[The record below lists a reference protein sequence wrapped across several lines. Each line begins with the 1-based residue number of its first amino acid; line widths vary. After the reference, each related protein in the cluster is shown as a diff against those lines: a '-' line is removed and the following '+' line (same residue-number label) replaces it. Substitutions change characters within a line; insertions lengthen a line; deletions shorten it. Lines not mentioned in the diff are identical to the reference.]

1 MNYEIKSVKDI
12 VSVVNESILK
22 LVEDEYKI
30 RLEMALY
37 SSEYIDEICICS
49 VIFIT
54 ESNHPLILVNYDN
67 TLSVYDFNDTDNID
81 KDDVETLKKL
91 VEDLSYYISNE
102 YKKLNKI
109 DNVSLKSIYLDKIME
124 RGVATY
130 KFLENV
136 FDLKLYDK
144 EIHNGAIDL
153 ICRDKFD
160 AVTIR
165 NRDIINTLDNYIE
178 NIISDINKTTKYEF
192 NKDIIFNCGII
203 KFIRLDIIFKDHSDR
218 NIYVNLYCHYNDD
231 LFLDLSPVA
240 TQMNGKG
247 NWAYPELLYSIPLKS
262 YRYKNILEDID
273 EIFSKIIND
282 HVGETKSISSEEEV
296 LVKLSLTIITEVRYD
311 LGFALNIVKRN
322 AVSGIEEN
330 INESEES
337 ENE

>member
-1 MNYEIKSVKDI
+1 MRYKIKSVKDI
-12 VSVVNESILK
+12 INAVNESVLK
-22 LVEDEYKI
+22 LIDDEYKT
-30 RLEMALY
+30 RLEIALY
-37 SSEYIDEICICS
+37 TDEYINEICSCS
-49 VIFIT
+49 IMFIT
-54 ESNHPLILVNYDN
+54 ECNHPLILVSYED
-67 TLSVYDFNDTDNID
+67 TSSVYEFKYTDEID
-81 KDDVETLKKL
+81 NNDVETMKKL

-144 EIHNGAIDL
+144 EIHNGVIDL

-203 KFIRLDIIFKDHSDR
+203 RFIRLDIIFKDHSDR
-218 NIYVNLYCHYNDD
+218 NIFINLYCHYNDD
-231 LFLDLSPVA
+231 FFINLSPIA
-240 TQMNGKG
+240 IKENDS
-247 NWAYPELLYSIPLKS
+247 WAYPDLIKSIALK
-262 YRYKNILEDID
+262 RVKYKDILEEIS
-273 EIFSKIIND
+273 EIFSRIID
-282 HVGETKSISSEEEV
+282 DYVGETKSIYSEKEA

-322 AVSGIEEN
+322 VVSGIEEN

>member
-12 VSVVNESILK
+12 VSAVNESILK

-67 TLSVYDFNDTDNID
+67 TSSVYDFNDTSNID

-144 EIHNGAIDL
+144 EIHNGVIDL
-153 ICRDKFD
+153 ICRDKFN

-203 KFIRLDIIFKDHSDR
+203 RFIRLDIIFKDHSDR
-218 NIYVNLYCHYNDD
+218 NIFINLYCHYNDD
-231 LFLDLSPVA
+231 FFINLSPIA
-240 TQMNGKG
+240 IKENDS
-247 NWAYPELLYSIPLKS
+247 WAYPDLIKSIALK
-262 YRYKNILEDID
+262 RVKYKDILEEIS
-273 EIFSKIIND
+273 EIFSRIID
-282 HVGETKSISSEEEV
+282 DYVGETKSIYSEKEA

-322 AVSGIEEN
+322 VVSGIEEN

>member
-12 VSVVNESILK
+12 VSAVNESILK

-67 TLSVYDFNDTDNID
+67 TSSVYDFNDTDNID

-144 EIHNGAIDL
+144 ETHNGAIDL

-218 NIYVNLYCHYNDD
+218 NIFINLYCHYNDD
-231 LFLDLSPVA
+231 FFINLSPIA
-240 TQMNGKG
+240 IKENDS
-247 NWAYPELLYSIPLKS
+247 WAYPELIKSIALRRIK
-262 YRYKNILEDID
+262 YKDILEEIS
-273 EIFSKIIND
+273 EIFSRIID
-282 HVGETKSISSEEEV
+282 DYVGETKSIYSEKEA

-322 AVSGIEEN
+322 VVSGIEED